1 MGWFP
6 PTGFSVCCL
15 EIGRPMHRLK
25 KLAKVAF
32 HGVYK
37 YSGTARAQEIVAHCA
52 GKRFLAILL
61 FHRVTD
67 QIPEDGLT
75 VSTAHFRA
83 ICRML
88 KRDFQVVSVSEI
100 ARLHRSG
107 RPLPLRTVALTF
119 DDCYRDN
126 LFAARVLAE
135 HGLTASFFIPTAF
148 VGTDHVFPWDRHLPR
163 LANLTWDDVREVA
176 ALGHSIGSHTVNHVN
191 LVQVELSVAQ
201 REIIESKK
209 TIEAKIGKPVR
220 WLAYPFG
227 GVEHFRPGLASY
239 VEEAGYE
246 GCLSGFGGFVY
257 PDTDRRLLPREAVPY
272 FSTVANLELH
282 LRGCLDWVYALKR
295 RVGLLEERPQL
306 SRIQEQLIERPADAV
321 CFSSPLKN
329 P

>member
-1 MGWFP
+1 MN
-6 PTGFSVCCL
+6 
-15 EIGRPMHRLK
+15 RLK
-25 KLAKVAF
+25 NLAKIAF

-37 YSGTARAQEIVAHCA
+37 YSGVAFAQEAAARRA

-88 KRDFQVVSVSEI
+88 KRDFHVVSVSEI

-107 RPLPLRTVALTF
+107 QPLPPRTVALTF

-148 VGTDHVFPWDRHLPR
+148 VETDHVFPWDHHLPR
-163 LANLTWDDVREVA
+163 LENLTWNDVREMA
-176 ALGHSIGSHTVNHVN
+176 ALGHAIGSHTINHVN
-191 LVQVELSVAQ
+191 LGHVALSAAQ
-201 REIIESKK
+201 REIIESKRILEEK
-209 TIEAKIGKPVR
+209 VGMQVR
-220 WLAYPFG
+220 WFAYPYG

-246 GCLSGFGGFVY
+246 GCLSGFGGFIY

-272 FSTVANLELH
+272 FPTAVNLELH

-295 RVGLLEERPQL
+295 RVGLMEDRPQM
-306 SRIQEQLIERPADAV
+306 SRYQEQVLKEPSEAV
-321 CFSSPLKN
+321 LFPSPVEN
-329 P
+329 H